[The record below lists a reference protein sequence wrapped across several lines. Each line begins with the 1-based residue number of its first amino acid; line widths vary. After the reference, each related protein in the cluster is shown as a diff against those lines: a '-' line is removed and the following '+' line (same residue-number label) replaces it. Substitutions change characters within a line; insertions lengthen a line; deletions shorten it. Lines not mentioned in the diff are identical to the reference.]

1 MPTPQTKKK
10 LNEAVRRLPHT
21 PGVYLMK
28 DRVGTVLYVGK
39 AKDLKKRVSTYFQP
53 SRKRQIAQ
61 PKVTA
66 MIDLV
71 HEVETIDVR
80 TETEALL
87 LEGRLIKEYKPK
99 YNTDFT
105 DNKQFLLVRVDIGA
119 ELPRFRLARNRK
131 DDGARYFGPF
141 VHAAL
146 LRKTLAQMRIKYGIL
161 LGDAHPVRLPDGRW
175 LRYDDA
181 RSEIYHATEPVT
193 PEQYRVFVDEAC
205 AFLEGKSREWLARL
219 REKMAA
225 AAEAREYEKAA
236 ELRDQVKAM
245 EATLEP
251 ARRFTRTTLPLPNA
265 PQEAMVSLQKSL
277 ALPTLPRHMECF
289 DISHISGSF
298 VVASMAYFAEGRP
311 DRAQNRRY
319 QIKSFVGNDDFRA
332 MEEVVGRRYLRLKNE
347 GRPMPDLVVI
357 DGGQGQVHAAMKAFL
372 FHGLEMPPLIGLAKK
387 EETVIFSDGRD
398 PLNLPHH
405 DTGLRLLQR
414 LRDEAHRL
422 ANGYNAQLR
431 SRRIRE
437 TVLDEFEGLGPV
449 RRKALLEHFGSLERL
464 RKAGVDDLQQVE
476 GIGPK
481 LAVALHAFLRREPSP
496 APTQKGNL
504 SAPLRLR

>member
-71 HEVETIDVR
+71 HEVETIDVK

-105 DNKQFLLVRVDIGA
+105 DNKQFLLVRVDVAA
-119 ELPRFRLARNRK
+119 ELPRFRLTRNRK

-146 LRKTLAQMRIKYGIL
+146 LRKTLAQMRLKFGIL
-161 LGDAHPVRLPDGRW
+161 LGDARPVRLDDGRW
-175 LRYDDA
+175 VRYDDA
-181 RSEIYHATEPVT
+181 RAEIYRATEPVT
-193 PEQYRVFVDEAC
+193 VEEYHSFVDEAC
-205 AFLEGKSREWLARL
+205 AFLEGKSREWLAKL
-219 REKMAA
+219 KEQMAE
-225 AAEAREYEKAA
+225 AAEAREYERAA
-236 ELRDQVKAM
+236 ELRDQVQAM

-251 ARRFTRTTLPLPNA
+251 ARRFTRTTLPLPSA
-265 PQEAMVSLQKSL
+265 PDAAMEALQAAL
-277 ALPTLPRHMECF
+277 GLPTLPRHMECF

-298 VVASMAYFAEGRP
+298 VVASMAYFADGRP
-311 DRAQNRRY
+311 DRARNRRY
-319 QIKSFVGNDDFRA
+319 RIKGYVGNDDFRS
-332 MEEVVGRRYLRLKNE
+332 MEEVVGRRYVRLRDE
-347 GRPMPDLVVI
+347 GKGFPDLVVI

-372 FHGLEMPPLIGLAKK
+372 YHGLEMPPLIGLAKK
-387 EETVIFSDGRD
+387 EETVIFADGRE

-405 DTGLRLLQR
+405 DAGLRLLQR

-422 ANGYNAQLR
+422 ANGYNAELR

-437 TVLDEFEGLGPV
+437 TILDEFEGLGPV
-449 RRKALLEHFGSLERL
+449 RRKALLDHFGSLERL
-464 RKAGVDDLQQVE
+464 RKASPEDLQQVE

-481 LAVALHAFLRREPSP
+481 LAAALHAFLRREPS
-496 APTQKGNL
+496 AEPTQKGNL
-504 SAPLRLR
+504 SAPLRLH

>member
-10 LNEAVRRLPHT
+10 INEAVRRLPHT

-71 HEVETIDVR
+71 HEVETIDVK

-87 LEGRLIKEYKPK
+87 LEGRLIKEYRPK

-105 DNKQFLLVRVDIGA
+105 DNKQFLLVRVDVAA
-119 ELPRFRLARNRK
+119 ELPRFRLTRNRK

-146 LRKTLAQMRIKYGIL
+146 LRKTLAQMRLKFGIL
-161 LGDAHPVRLPDGRW
+161 LGDARPVRLDDGRW
-175 LRYDDA
+175 VRYDDA
-181 RSEIYHATEPVT
+181 RAEIYRATEPVT
-193 PEQYRVFVDEAC
+193 VEEYREKVDAAC
-205 AFLEGKSREWLARL
+205 AFLEGKSREWLAKL
-219 REKMAA
+219 REQMAA
-225 AAEAREYEKAA
+225 AAEARQYERAA
-236 ELRDQVKAM
+236 ELRDQVQAM

-251 ARRFTRTTLPLPNA
+251 ARRFTRTTLPLSSA
-265 PQEAMVSLQKSL
+265 PEAAMAALQA
-277 ALPTLPRHMECF
+277 ALGLSTLPRHMECF

-298 VVASMAYFAEGRP
+298 VVASMAYFADGRP

-319 QIKSFVGNDDFRA
+319 RIKGYVGNDDFRS
-332 MEEVVGRRYLRLKNE
+332 MEEVVGRRYVRLRDE
-347 GRPMPDLVVI
+347 GKPFPDLVVI

-387 EETVIFSDGRD
+387 EETVIFADGRE

-405 DTGLRLLQR
+405 DAGLRLLQR

-422 ANGYNAQLR
+422 ANGYNAELR

-437 TVLDEFEGLGPV
+437 TILDEFEGLGPV
-449 RRKALLEHFGSLERL
+449 RRQALLGHFGSLERL
-464 RKAGVDDLQQVE
+464 RKASPGDLQQVE

-481 LAVALHAFLRREPSP
+481 LAAALHAFLRREPS
-496 APTQKGNL
+496 AESTQKGNL
-504 SAPLRLR
+504 SAPLRLH